1 MSSASSPRPDSA
13 VSMQE
18 MEISQLKQQVE
29 QLRFSE
35 KSVKQECEEW
45 KRKHREEK
53 SEVSRLCGT
62 SSKLGRHVKSIEDR
76 CSELEVQL
84 VNRVNELTQ
93 LRKHLSKAEQ
103 RIREVELQT
112 ETSYDS
118 GRLAAAD
125 FDSIRSQLTDL
136 QQEHSKLKKDHRTC
150 ADSAQHAADKL
161 ANAEQLQRAAEAEM
175 QACRHLEGASRVT
188 EEQNLLVKKQ
198 VLEIARELRI
208 NQSNVSELEKAVETH
223 RALKMIAEDRVAE
236 LEADLRK
243 WKPNSDNWDARLD
256 ALERGSSPYFNSP
269 KDVSEAISAGA
280 ALISEPGLTA
290 NIVININPTDQK
302 NWTLL
307 KRVQKASKLDV
318 SGPPALVADFL
329 AEMQSLEADH
339 TEQTMAAAH
348 WQTVALKCL
357 AEIDSL
363 SAKLQARPLCGVPGH
378 RGLAD
383 ELEAKELQLQLL
395 ATLVAQWQQKI
406 DAVRGYFEASN
417 AEMRGAGMEGV

>member
-45 KRKHREEK
+45 QRKHRDQK
-53 SEVSRLCGT
+53 SEVSRLSGT

-76 CSELEVQL
+76 CCELEVQL
-84 VNRVNELTQ
+84 ANRVNELTQ
-93 LRKHLSKAEQ
+93 LRKDLSQAEQ
-103 RIREVELQT
+103 RIGEVELQSD
-112 ETSYDS
+112 TSYDS
-118 GRLAAAD
+118 GRPAAAD
-125 FDSIRSQLTDL
+125 FEAVRSQFADL
-136 QQEHSKLKKDHRTC
+136 QQEHSKLKKVHKTC
-150 ADSAQHAADKL
+150 ADSAQHAADKV
-161 ANAEQLQRAAEAEM
+161 ANAEWLQRAAEAEM
-175 QACRHLEGASRVT
+175 QACRHLEGANRVT

-198 VLEIARELRI
+198 IFEIARELRI
-208 NQSNVSELEKAVETH
+208 NQSNVSELEKAAETH
-223 RALKMIAEDRVAE
+223 RALKMIADDRVAE

-243 WKPNSDNWDARLD
+243 RESNSDDWDAKLD
-256 ALERGSSPYFNSP
+256 ALERGSSSYFNSP
-269 KDVSEAISAGA
+269 KDLSEATSAGA
-280 ALISEPGLTA
+280 AIISGPGLTA
-290 NIVININPTDQK
+290 NIVININHAGQE
-302 NWTLL
+302 NWILL

-329 AEMQSLEADH
+329 AEMQRLEADH
-339 TEQTMAAAH
+339 TEQTIAAAH

-363 SAKLQARPLCGVPGH
+363 SAKLQARPVCGVPGH

-383 ELEAKELQLQLL
+383 ELEAKNLQLQLQ
-395 ATLVAQWQQKI
+395 ATLVAQWQKKI

-417 AEMRGAGMEGV
+417 VEMRGAGMVGV